1 MSFHSS
7 SLCSQQEFT
16 SWLLLF
22 SFIIELLCNI
32 LQFNTFQTVLV
43 KNEKRSFVIFNY
55 QQIDWTTGSNSLGDP
70 ETGIGGQPAQVNR
83 MMPFEKKNPQK
94 FKIQKN
100 RKNHYLVF
108 FSLTNMM
115 FKVLMFI
122 FNRLDLMQETRK
134 TFTLFLALRRT
145 PSSI

>member
-83 MMPFEKKNPQK
+83 MMPFEKKKPT
-94 FKIQKN
+94 KIQNSEK
-100 RKNHYLVF
+100 
-108 FSLTNMM
+108 
-115 FKVLMFI
+115 
-122 FNRLDLMQETRK
+122 
-134 TFTLFLALRRT
+134 
-145 PSSI
+145 P